1 MRPNTGKSAVDWG
14 FRLACL
20 ERQSGMSKNSMQ
32 VFVSNEWD
40 SLKKRCEEKEGRK
53 ETLTGLSLLQWH
65 HRPSQL
71 QRMKDQRRAA

>member
-32 VFVSNEWD
+32 VVVSNEWD
-40 SLKKRCEEKEGRK
+40 SLRKNGCEEKRK
-53 ETLTGLSLLQWH
+53 EK
-65 HRPSQL
+65 QL
-71 QRMKDQRRAA
+71 